1 MEILNRPPLPGE
13 PVLEALVHEV
23 TGGDAAKGAGLA
35 ALTDGWLTLIEAE
48 TVDTTTLEAHAE
60 QRGARLFALAA
71 ELLGADDTD
80 GSLRQMGRGW
90 ALVDLAS
97 RRSRQKERAEA
108 AALADDIFADTTA
121 RVVGACPLIALGG
134 LA

>member
-23 TGGDAAKGAGLA
+23 TGGDAAKCAALA

-48 TVDTTTLEAHAE
+48 TVDTTTLEAHAA

-71 ELLGADDTD
+71 ELLGADDPE

-90 ALVDLAS
+90 ALADLARRAS
-97 RRSRQKERAEA
+97 RRKE
-108 AALADDIFADTTA
+108 L
-121 RVVGACPLIALGG
+121 C
-134 LA
+134 